1 MGNNLTNFLSI
12 TDENGYIQLP
22 NLHPMVMISNDEWW
36 EQARYQAVDLTFG
49 PSLMITKAI
58 LDFDSIIWHIFWKK
72 IGVEK
77 IK

>member
-1 MGNNLTNFLSI
+1 
-12 TDENGYIQLP
+12 
-22 NLHPMVMISNDEWW
+22 MVMISNDEWW